1 VTWYLHNLE
10 WPVQESQPQPIG
22 TVEDPVKQSAMVTD
36 PLWQLF
42 VCGLQVNLS
51 ASPGAQH
58 QLLVACDTLPLQMII
73 GNYGPGDLAHF
84 GKVRVSREFRRR
96 ARH

>member
-1 VTWYLHNLE
+1 
-10 WPVQESQPQPIG
+10 
-22 TVEDPVKQSAMVTD
+22 
-36 PLWQLF
+36 
-42 VCGLQVNLS
+42 
-51 ASPGAQH
+51 
-58 QLLVACDTLPLQMII
+58 LQMII